1 MTAAVPAVLCSG
13 LTHVYRDENTQVTAL
28 HEVDLRIESGEAVA
42 LVGPSG
48 AGKSTLLTLVAGLV
62 RPTSGRIEVRG
73 SDVRTMSE
81 RDLLRMRARDLGM
94 VLQTPARNLLPYA
107 TARANVAFAQ
117 RFGGVSR
124 RDRHTEAGDLLDSV
138 GLGDQADRLA
148 AVMSGGQ
155 QQRLALAV
163 ALAGRPA
170 VLLAD
175 EPTSQLDRH
184 TGDAVIALM
193 LAARE
198 RQGTAL
204 IVVTHDYHVSD
215 ALDVEYA
222 IHNGSLM
229 AGSWLASAGARG
241 EGRGDGF
248 GEGRGDGFGYGPA
261 DATIKRTGNDSRAEP
276 S

>member
-1 MTAAVPAVLCSG
+1 MTAAVSAVLCSG
-13 LTHVYRDENTQVTAL
+13 LTHIYRDQDTQVSAL
-28 HEVDLRIESGEAVA
+28 DNVDLRVQGGEAVA

-48 AGKSTLLTLVAGLV
+48 AGKSTLLTLLAGLV
-62 RPTSGRIEVRG
+62 RPTSGRIEVHG
-73 SDVRTMSE
+73 SDVTAMSE
-81 RDLLRMRARDLGM
+81 RDLLRMRARDVGM

-107 TARANVAFAQ
+107 TARQNIAFAQ
-117 RFGGVSR
+117 RLRAVSR
-124 RDRHTEAGDLLDSV
+124 SDRVAEAGDLLDSV
-138 GLGDQADRLA
+138 GLGDHADRRA
-148 AVMSGGQ
+148 GVMSGGQ

-198 RQGTAL
+198 RHGTAL
-204 IVVTHDYHVSD
+204 IIVTHDHHVSD

-222 IHNGSLM
+222 IHNGSLA
-229 AGSWLASAGARG
+229 AGSWLASAA
-241 EGRGDGF
+241 GRGQGPS
-248 GEGRGDGFGYGPA
+248 GGPA
-261 DATIKRTGNDSRAEP
+261 GNTIEASGDDPWAEP

>member
-1 MTAAVPAVLCSG
+1 MTAAVPALLCSG
-13 LTHVYRDENTQVTAL
+13 LTHVYRDGDSQVTAL
-28 HEVDLRIESGEAVA
+28 NEVDLRIEGGEAVA

-48 AGKSTLLTLVAGLV
+48 AGKSTLLTLLAGLV
-62 RPTSGRIEVRG
+62 RPTSGRIEVQG
-73 SDVRTMSE
+73 NDVCAMSE
-81 RDLLRMRARDLGM
+81 RNLLRMRARDLGI

-117 RFGGVSR
+117 RFSGVSR
-124 RDRHTEAGDLLDSV
+124 RNRRAEAGDLLDSV

-148 AVMSGGQ
+148 LVMSGGQ

-163 ALAGRPA
+163 ALAGRPV

-184 TGDAVIALM
+184 TGDTVIALM

-198 RQGTAL
+198 RLGTAL
-204 IVVTHDYHVSD
+204 VVVTHDPHVSD

-222 IHNGSLM
+222 IHDGCLV
-229 AGSWLASAGARG
+229 AGSWLASEAARG
-241 EGRGDGF
+241 YLPDEGLADGPT
-248 GEGRGDGFGYGPA
+248 DA
-261 DATIKRTGNDSRAEP
+261 TDATDATIKSTGDGPYGEP
-276 S
+276 A

>member
-13 LTHVYRDENTQVTAL
+13 LTHVYREKDTQVTAL
-28 HEVDLRIESGEAVA
+28 DEVDLRVAGGEAVA

-48 AGKSTLLTLVAGLV
+48 AGKSTLLTLLAGLV
-62 RPTSGRIEVRG
+62 RPTSGLIEVQG
-73 SDVRTMSE
+73 NDVRTMSE
-81 RDLLRMRARDLGM
+81 RDLLRMRARDVGM

-107 TARANVAFAQ
+107 SARQNVTFAQ
-117 RFGGVSR
+117 RFSGVSR
-124 RDRHTEAGDLLDSV
+124 RDRRAEASSLLESV
-138 GLGDQADRLA
+138 GLGDQSDRLA
-148 AVMSGGQ
+148 RVMSGGQ

-170 VLLAD
+170 LLLAD

-193 LAARE
+193 LASRE
-198 RQGTAL
+198 RHGTAL
-204 IVVTHDYHVSD
+204 VVVTHDHHVSD

-222 IHNGSLM
+222 IHDGSLV
-229 AGSWLASAGARG
+229 AGSWLAAVAS
-241 EGRGDGF
+241 RGDDS
-248 GEGRGDGFGYGPA
+248 GDRP
-261 DATIKRTGNDSRAEP
+261 TKRTTQGTGDIPWAGP

>member
-13 LTHVYRDENTQVTAL
+13 LTHVYRDQDTQVTAL
-28 HEVDLRIESGEAVA
+28 DEVDLRVEGGEAVA

-48 AGKSTLLTLVAGLV
+48 AGKSTLLTLLAGLV
-62 RPTSGRIEVRG
+62 RPTSGRIEVQG
-73 SDVRTMSE
+73 SDVRAMSE

-117 RFGGVSR
+117 RFSGVSR
-124 RDRHTEAGDLLDSV
+124 RDRRAEAGDLLDSV

-148 AVMSGGQ
+148 RVMSGGQ

-170 VLLAD
+170 ALLAD

-198 RQGTAL
+198 RHGTAL
-204 IVVTHDYHVSD
+204 VVVTHDHHVSD

-222 IHNGSLM
+222 IHDGSLV
-229 AGSWLASAGARG
+229 AGSWLASAAGRG
-241 EGRGDGF
+241 EGPGDGF
-248 GEGRGDGFGYGPA
+248 GDGPA
-261 DATIKRTGNDSRAEP
+261 DATIQSTGDDAWAEP